1 MVGAGYLV
9 IATVEL
15 LAHWLL
21 TRHSFRTLLWVYLL
35 HTPSGGVAMFPDWIF
50 PALLVGWW
58 NAWVSR
64 NSSSRRAAAFVLP
77 LAVGTVALLPL
88 YAMLIEVREAA
99 WWWPRTSVE

>member
-1 MVGAGYLV
+1 
-9 IATVEL
+9 
-15 LAHWLL
+15 
-21 TRHSFRTLLWVYLL
+21 
-35 HTPSGGVAMFPDWIF
+35 MFPDWIF

-99 WWWPRTSVE
+99 WWWPRTSVEKVLFLAMASFFATIAVLLPIKAYHKKFPI